1 MYGLRDGLPAYSTTR
16 ELLQCRRLS
25 LARSRDTS
33 LSDKAAP
40 HSARLAIGIP
50 VKGCRIDL
58 SRMHGLDGAG
68 GPRSGHS
75 GSSEDANRGGA
86 SLIGQPRHAISSS
99 SCRAL
104 ASHWTFGD
112 RKRTEAENNAFV
124 TAPDGSHMAYTP
136 TLPDGHA
143 GPMLEIVLS

>member
-1 MYGLRDGLPAYSTTR
+1 M
-16 ELLQCRRLS
+16 
-25 LARSRDTS
+25 
-33 LSDKAAP
+33 
-40 HSARLAIGIP
+40 
-50 VKGCRIDL
+50 
-58 SRMHGLDGAG
+58 
-68 GPRSGHS
+68 
-75 GSSEDANRGGA
+75 
-86 SLIGQPRHAISSS
+86 GQPRHAISSS